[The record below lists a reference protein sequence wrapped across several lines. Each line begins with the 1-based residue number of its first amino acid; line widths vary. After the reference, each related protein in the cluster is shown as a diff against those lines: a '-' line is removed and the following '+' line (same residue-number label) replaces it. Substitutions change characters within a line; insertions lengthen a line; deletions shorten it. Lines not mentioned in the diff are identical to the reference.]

1 MIPDFSAIP
10 MTMTVTELNEYVKMS
25 LEANPVF
32 GDIFIKGE
40 ISNFTNHYKTG
51 HFYFTVKDENSSLK
65 AVMFRTYTSRLAFKP
80 ENGMKVII
88 HGRITAFVRDGQYQ
102 LYADSMEPDG
112 VGALYIAFEQLKAKL
127 SAEGLFS
134 PERKRPIPKI
144 PTRVGIITA
153 PTGAAI
159 RDMINISGRRFP
171 MAELVLFPSLV
182 QGADA
187 PEQLVSGLN
196 YFSETGSVDVV
207 IIGRGGG
214 SIEDL
219 WAFNDEGVAR
229 AVAMSR
235 VPVISAVGHETD
247 FTICDFVADL
257 RAPTPSAAAELALP
271 ESGELKRKLNNT
283 VSHNMLLISRG
294 IESRRRSLEAL
305 SSSRVLRDPKNITD
319 EKRMLTVSLTDKLFA
334 ASRAMIDSNRIKF
347 LSSAAKLDA
356 LNPLSILSRGY
367 TALFNEGGN
376 VIKSVAEVNRGDV
389 VTMRAADG
397 EITAEVR
404 EIRNNKK

>member
-1 MIPDFSAIP
+1 
-10 MTMTVTELNEYVKMS
+10 
-25 LEANPVF
+25 
-32 GDIFIKGE
+32 
-40 ISNFTNHYKTG
+40 
-51 HFYFTVKDENSSLK
+51 
-65 AVMFRTYTSRLAFKP
+65 
-80 ENGMKVII
+80 
-88 HGRITAFVRDGQYQ
+88 
-102 LYADSMEPDG
+102 
-112 VGALYIAFEQLKAKL
+112 
-127 SAEGLFS
+127 
-134 PERKRPIPKI
+134 
-144 PTRVGIITA
+144 
-153 PTGAAI
+153 
-159 RDMINISGRRFP
+159 

-397 EITAEVR
+397 EITAEVK